1 MDKSYDL
8 ILFFK
13 KIFIL
18 RRAGVAIFAD
28 IIKILTMFIKTILKD
43 SRKVTR
49 IRNYVWK
56 WNLYLYFLKKQNLLI
71 SGKKNA
77 DVSRIQDVCHVIHIF
92 FGSFLGKV

>member
-8 ILFFK
+8 IFFFK

-43 SRKVTR
+43 SGKVKR
-49 IRNYVWK
+49 IRNYVSK
-56 WNLYLYFLKKQNLLI
+56 CNIYLHFLM
-71 SGKKNA
+71 
-77 DVSRIQDVCHVIHIF
+77 
-92 FGSFLGKV
+92 